1 MERIVS
7 RKQQITQGA
16 NIRDGKKEFFGV
28 KISIFP
34 LKTLQNVKKSAFFLQ
49 KSC

>member
-7 RKQQITQGA
+7 RKQQITQGS

-28 KISIFP
+28 KISV
-34 LKTLQNVKKSAFFLQ
+34 LKLQ
-49 KSC
+49 

>member
-16 NIRDGKKEFFGV
+16 NIRDGKKEFFV
-28 KISIFP
+28 CKYLFSP
-34 LKTLQNVKKSAFFLQ
+34 
-49 KSC
+49 